1 MNLQINQMVANCD
14 VCQKF
19 RNKQSYE
26 PLMKHDIP
34 SEPWNKVAA
43 DLFSL
48 GNNNYMILTDCTS
61 KYFEVCE
68 IPDQTST
75 SVIKCIKR
83 IFSRFGLPKVLSDNG
98 PCFASYEFKHFLN
111 SWDVKH
117 ATSSPLYPRSNGL
130 VERMIQTV
138 KKTIKKCI
146 AGNEDLDMAFLMLRA
161 TPISRE
167 ESSPGEFLMNR
178 CLRTL
183 VPSLRKGILNK
194 KAKNKIPNFEQDAD
208 KR

>member
-1 MNLQINQMVANCD
+1 MVANCD

-48 GNNNYMILTDCTS
+48 GNNNYMILTDYTG

-83 IFSRFGLPKVLSDNG
+83 IFSRFGSPKVLISDNG

-117 ATSSPLYPRSNGL
+117 RTSSPLYPRSNGL

-146 AGNEDLDMAFLMLRA
+146 EGNEVNPEHINNNVRPVVERDDAVVITRSGREVHRPWYLNDYA
-161 TPISRE
+161 T
-167 ESSPGEFLMNR
+167 
-178 CLRTL
+178 
-183 VPSLRKGILNK
+183 
-194 KAKNKIPNFEQDAD
+194 
-208 KR
+208 